1 MKVPFY
7 DWYRNTIR
15 TSKYRWLIIA
25 GTLLYLLSP
34 IDILPDFIPLLGQ
47 IDDTVVLGLLV
58 AEISTAL
65 LDRIKLQKGRTANSV
80 DAVTESADTVDVNA
94 TPVK

>member
-7 DWYRNTIR
+7 DWYRSTIR

-34 IDILPDFIPLLGQ
+34 FDILPDFVPLIGQ

-65 LDRIKLQKGRTANSV
+65 IDRIKLQKGKADESV
-80 DAVTESADTVDVNA
+80 EDKPADTVDVNA
-94 TPVK
+94 TTVK